1 MQKIYYGAPG
11 TGKSYEI
18 LKYLKEKQIS
28 DEHIFRVTFHPEYTY
43 SDFVDKYYL
52 QLRKMERYHMIL
64 QKEYSL

>member
-28 DEHIFRVTFHPEYTY
+28 DEY
-43 SDFVDKYYL
+43 
-52 QLRKMERYHMIL
+52 IL
-64 QKEYSL
+64 G